1 MKRYVLLL
9 AMMVTMTTLMAVDD
23 VYYWRGAVSHSAKK
37 TSTYSTERSTSSMS
51 GSTQAAGTS
60 APASTQIQNNASPKA
75 GTPKVYILDT
85 GEQRPDTVRVIIKR

>member
-9 AMMVTMTTLMAVDD
+9 AMTVTMTTLMAVDD

>member
-9 AMMVTMTTLMAVDD
+9 AMTVTMTTLMAVDD

-60 APASTQIQNNASPKA
+60 APASTQIQNNASSKA
-75 GTPKVYILDT
+75 GTPKIYILDT

>member
-9 AMMVTMTTLMAVDD
+9 AMTVTMTTLMAVDD
-23 VYYWRGAVSHSAKK
+23 VYYWRGAGSHSAKK
-37 TSTYSTERSTSSMS
+37 TSTYSTERSTSSIS

-85 GEQRPDTVRVIIKR
+85 GEQHPDTVRVIIKR

>member
-1 MKRYVLLL
+1 MT
-9 AMMVTMTTLMAVDD
+9 VTMTTLMAVDD

-75 GTPKVYILDT
+75 GTTKIYILDT